1 MLLLLLVVFYFFDG
15 TLGSSFQ
22 NKAQMRGTIDAHV
35 HLWGTGDAPFPYA
48 AGAPLPPAG
57 MEASSDITALQRQ
70 LDGAGVLGALVV
82 QPIHYMFDHSYVAK
96 AVALNSRLKGMALMD
111 PLAGPQYLET
121 LKQQGFVGVR
131 FNPALWPKRQ
141 DGTVEMM
148 SAARG
153 ARLFAQCGA
162 LGLPVGFMCFKGLAR
177 HAADIRMLLEMHPET
192 RVVVDHWGFFLQD
205 GVPDDESWAALL
217 AMAAFPQVHLKV
229 SAAFRNVTPEQD
241 QAVALKSRF
250 LQLVDAYSPARL
262 LWGSDWPYV
271 SAAPATPTAYSEAAV
286 LVAEW
291 GWGRLGEDD
300 VRRVLRG
307 TAEDLF
313 GPWLG

>member
-1 MLLLLLVVFYFFDG
+1 MLLLPLILVYFIDV

-22 NKAQMRGTIDAHV
+22 NKVQLRGMIDSHV

-57 MEASSDITALQRQ
+57 MEASSDTTALQRQ
-70 LDGAGVLGALVV
+70 LDRAGVAGALVV
-82 QPIHYMFDHSYVAK
+82 QPIHYLFDHTYVAK
-96 AVALNSRLKGMALMD
+96 AVALNSQLKGMALLD
-111 PLAGPQYLET
+111 PLAGPQYLEA

-131 FNPALWPKRQ
+131 FNPALWPKQQ
-141 DGTVEMM
+141 DGAVEIM
-148 SAARG
+148 SGERG
-153 ARLFAQCGA
+153 ARLFAQCGE

-177 HAADIRMLLEMHPET
+177 HAADIRVLLEGHPKT

-205 GVPDDESWAALL
+205 GVSDDESWAALL
-217 AMAAFPQVHLKV
+217 ALAAFPQVHVKI
-229 SAAFRNVTPEQD
+229 SASFRNVAPGED

-250 LQLVDAYSPARL
+250 LQLVDTFSPSRL
-262 LWGSDWPYV
+262 LWDSDWPYV

-291 GWGRLGEDD
+291 GWGRLGEEDA
-300 VRRVLRG
+300 RRVLRG

-313 GPWLG
+313 GPWPG